1 MNKSLG
7 LIVLGI
13 AFISSGFAQQEMVL
27 EGTYQGRNLY
37 VQNPFASSGVGFCV
51 LGVEVNGQT
60 SIDEINSSAF
70 EIDFLSYQLKKGQ
83 QVQIKIEYKSDCFPR
98 VVNPEVLRPTSSF
111 VITKMNVTAAGLI
124 SFKTKGESGSLPFQI
139 EQFRWN
145 KWVKVGEVK
154 GNGTSGVN
162 SYTFKAKPHS
172 GKNKFR
178 IKQVDFSRRPRYS
191 REIRLTK
198 SLTKVVVISNSDK
211 EKVNSE
217 LSFSTVDGTETE
229 TMYEIFNGFGS
240 LVKKGYGAKVD
251 LSGLDKGVYYV
262 NYDAKSDNFRKI

>member
-1 MNKSLG
+1 MKKALG

-13 AFISSGFAQQEMVL
+13 AFVSGAIAQQEMVL

-37 VQNPFASSGVGFCV
+37 VQNTFASSGVGFCII
-51 LGVEVNGQT
+51 GVEVNGQT

-70 EIDFLSYQLKKGQ
+70 EIDFSTYQLKRGQ
-83 QVQIKIEYKSDCFPR
+83 AVQIKIEYKSDCSPR
-98 VVNPEVLRPTSSF
+98 VVNPEVLRPTSTF
-111 VITKMNVTAAGLI
+111 VVTKMNVTAEGVI
-124 SFKTKGESGSLPFQI
+124 SFTTSGESGSLPFVV

-154 GNGTSGVN
+154 GKGTNGQN
-162 SYTFKAKPHS
+162 DYTFNAKPHS

-198 SLTKVVVISNSDK
+198 SATEVVVISNSDK
-211 EKVNSE
+211 MKINAA
-217 LSFSTVDGTETE
+217 LLFSTVDGAEAE
-229 TMYEIFNGFGS
+229 TMYEIYNMFGN
-240 LVKKGYGAKVD
+240 LVKKGFGKKVD
-251 LSGLDKGVYYV
+251 LTGLDKGDYFV
-262 NYDAKSDNFRKI
+262 NYDAKTESVRKI

>member
-1 MNKSLG
+1 MKKSLG

-13 AFISSGFAQQEMVL
+13 AFISSGFAQEEMVL

-51 LGVEVNGQT
+51 VSVEVNGQT

-83 QVQIKIEYKSDCFPR
+83 PVQVKIEYKSDCFPR

-111 VITKMNVTAAGLI
+111 VITKMNVTSDGVI
-124 SFKTKGESGSLPFQI
+124 SFTTKGESGSLPFVI

-145 KWVKVGEVK
+145 KWVKVGEVEGIGK
-154 GNGTSGVN
+154 SVLN
-162 SYTFKAKPHS
+162 SYTFNSKPHS
-172 GKNKFR
+172 GRNKFR

-198 SLTKVVVISNSDK
+198 SSTKVVVISNTDK
-211 EKVNSE
+211 ERVNSE
-217 LSFSTVDGTETE
+217 LVFATVDGTEAA
-229 TMYEIFNGFGS
+229 TMYEIFNSYGS
-240 LVKKGYGAKVD
+240 LVKKGFGEKVD
-251 LSGLDKGVYYV
+251 LTGLDKGIYYV
-262 NYDAKSDNFRKI
+262 NYDAKSENFRKI

>member
-1 MNKSLG
+1 MKKSLG

-13 AFISSGFAQQEMVL
+13 AFISSAFAQQEMVL

-37 VQNPFASSGVGFCV
+37 VQNPFASSGVGFCIV
-51 LGVEVNGQT
+51 GVEVNGQT

-70 EIDFLSYQLKKGQ
+70 EIDFTSYQLKKGES
-83 QVQIKIEYKSDCFPR
+83 VQIKIEYKSDCFPR

-111 VITKMNVTAAGLI
+111 VVTKMNVTSAGMI
-124 SFKTKGESGSLPFQI
+124 SFTTTGESGSLPFII

-154 GNGTSGVN
+154 GIGTGGAN
-162 SYTFKAKPHS
+162 AYTFKSKPHS

-198 SLTKVVVISNSDK
+198 SSTEVVVISNSDK
-211 EKVNSE
+211 QKVNSA
-217 LSFSTVDGTETE
+217 LLFSTVSGAETE

-240 LVKKGYGAKVD
+240 LVKKGYGKKVD
-251 LSGLDKGVYYV
+251 LTGLDKGVYYV
-262 NYDAKSDNFRKI
+262 NYDAKSENFRKI